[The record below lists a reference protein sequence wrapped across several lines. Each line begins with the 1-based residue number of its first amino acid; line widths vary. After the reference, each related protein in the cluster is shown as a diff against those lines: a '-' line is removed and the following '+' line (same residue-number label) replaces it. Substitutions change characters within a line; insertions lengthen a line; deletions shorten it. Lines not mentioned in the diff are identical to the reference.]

1 MNACPCGLLCGT
13 CWTPVGPAPSWFPS
27 LTSHVARV
35 SALEVTDRSTVRY
48 TQPSRSGQLSP
59 GSLSARSQASSAA
72 QGGTG
77 GRGHPSY
84 GVRDTVSSSARNL
97 GALPGAS
104 LLHYPAPIL
113 RLAQSQRRSV
123 VIFLSTLDI
132 CATPTAPH
140 FPALSLEPSP
150 FSALP
155 EVKESGV

>member
-1 MNACPCGLLCGT
+1 MPV
-13 CWTPVGPAPSWFPS
+13 WTPVWHLLDTHRSCTFVVSFTHQPCGQGLS
-27 LTSHVARV
+27 LGGDRQVHS
-35 SALEVTDRSTVRY
+35 EVHSTFQVW
-48 TQPSRSGQLSP
+48 TAKSRIP
-59 GSLSARSQASSAA
+59 FRSQASSAA

-84 GVRDTVSSSARNL
+84 GVRDPVSSSARNL
-97 GALPGAS
+97 GALPGPS

-132 CATPTAPH
+132 CANPTAPH